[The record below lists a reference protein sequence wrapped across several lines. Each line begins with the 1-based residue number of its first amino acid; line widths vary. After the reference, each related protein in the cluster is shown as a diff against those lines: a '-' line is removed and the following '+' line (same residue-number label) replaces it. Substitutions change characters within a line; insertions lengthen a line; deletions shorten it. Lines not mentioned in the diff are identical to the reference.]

1 MVETHLE
8 ESSIEQYRLEERS
21 QVAKRLITSQ
31 KRFRML
37 IRCMIKDKISS
48 RENVLQ
54 LRKELVDY
62 TKDIKFRRAK
72 TMGHI
77 LKTALD
83 FVKRNYLEL
92 EEDYS
97 N

>member
-1 MVETHLE
+1 
-8 ESSIEQYRLEERS
+8 
-21 QVAKRLITSQ
+21 
-31 KRFRML
+31 ML

>member
-1 MVETHLE
+1 MVKLVESHLE
-8 ESSIEQYRLEERS
+8 ESSIEQYRKEERS

-37 IRCMIKDKISS
+37 IRCMIKDHIST

-54 LRKELVDY
+54 LRKDLVNY
-62 TKDIKFRRAK
+62 TRDVKFKRAK

-83 FVKRNYLEL
+83 FVKRNYLEYD
-92 EEDYS
+92 E
-97 N
+97 